1 MSLKKTTI
9 AISFALLSATAFADN
24 NTNTS
29 GAIDAAFTTTNNYVN
44 DGANLTP
51 KAERDNLLSFF
62 DDHLVISNTAR
73 IRVDSGDTDASYA
86 SVHHPKR
93 KSYSHLNL
101 ETWIT
106 ARIWQDWKIKAQFEP
121 QLNLKTGKM
130 NGDHDIPMNKLY
142 AEGTIYGDWKTRVGK
157 FGAFSSY
164 GRVLDN
170 EVTGLELFYDNK
182 MLPTKLTIARMTK
195 HFNDNPWGAEV
206 RRKGIYALQ
215 TVLPLATDTELG
227 ATIAY
232 ADAVKRPN
240 NKEKSALMGEIGVT
254 HNFTPDWQAMAAYSH
269 TNIDDYHDSANKKVA
284 NNGFFAALKYKQSNW
299 TIPNSYD
306 IFLNVRR
313 IGAMSGVSSTEDY
326 SKNVQGVQ
334 LGGNWV
340 AYKNLKFNAFYL
352 HGKQVNATV
361 GNEKQDVRVVRAQVE
376 YKF

>member
-1 MSLKKTTI
+1 M
-9 AISFALLSATAFADN
+9 
-24 NTNTS
+24 
-29 GAIDAAFTTTNNYVN
+29 
-44 DGANLTP
+44 
-51 KAERDNLLSFF
+51 
-62 DDHLVISNTAR
+62 VISNTAR

-86 SVHHPKR
+86 SVHHPNR

-121 QLNLKTGKM
+121 QLNLRTGKM

-195 HFNDNPWGAEV
+195 HFNDNPWGAKV

-254 HNFTPDWQAMAAYSH
+254 HNFTPDWQAMATYSH
-269 TNIDDYHDSANKKVA
+269 INIDDYHDSANKKVA

-313 IGAMSGVSSTEDY
+313 VGAMSGVSSTEDY

-361 GNEKQDVRVVRAQVE
+361 GNEKQNVRVVRAQVE

>member
-1 MSLKKTTI
+1 MSLKKTPI
-9 AISFALLSATAFADN
+9 SISFTLFSATAFADN

-106 ARIWQDWKIKAQFEP
+106 ARIWQDGKIKAQFEP

-170 EVTGLELFYDNK
+170 EVTGLELFYDYKTNHC
-182 MLPTKLTIARMTK
+182 P
-195 HFNDNPWGAEV
+195 HD
-206 RRKGIYALQ
+206 Q
-215 TVLPLATDTELG
+215 T
-227 ATIAY
+227 
-232 ADAVKRPN
+232 
-240 NKEKSALMGEIGVT
+240 
-254 HNFTPDWQAMAAYSH
+254 F
-269 TNIDDYHDSANKKVA
+269 
-284 NNGFFAALKYKQSNW
+284 
-299 TIPNSYD
+299 
-306 IFLNVRR
+306 
-313 IGAMSGVSSTEDY
+313 
-326 SKNVQGVQ
+326 
-334 LGGNWV
+334 
-340 AYKNLKFNAFYL
+340 
-352 HGKQVNATV
+352 
-361 GNEKQDVRVVRAQVE
+361 
-376 YKF
+376 